1 MNLAA
6 EKAQLV
12 GLLDKINV
20 QEKKKRWRLLA
31 ATLLPI
37 ALAAGLL
44 YYFTT
49 RIVRAQKQVVGL
61 QTTVKS
67 LNKQSDSLNGILD
80 NLKSVAAD
88 YQKNVDSVKDF
99 YKYLSYEY
107 VKDFGW
113 TKDDVISKNPS
124 MIARSH
130 QAHDSIIALLKLKKV
145 SIGTNVRYYTKKTD
159 KGRVDLTLLK
169 CGLRAL
175 YIFND
180 SYNDSVKTN
189 TINYSSSVSEANVKL
204 IAYALLRAGIDLKAI
219 EPYPKESELNGKSNS
234 IEISGNK
241 EYEGRKAMTV
251 EDVGRWGRES

>member
-49 RIVRAQKQVVGL
+49 RIVRAQKQVAGL
-61 QTTVKS
+61 QATTKA
-67 LNKQSDSLNGILD
+67 LKLQSDSLNGILD
-80 NLKSVAAD
+80 NLKNTAAN
-88 YQKNVDSVKDF
+88 YKKNVDSVKKF
-99 YKYLSYEY
+99 YEYLSYEY

-113 TKDDVISKNPS
+113 SKDDVISKNPT
-124 MIARSH
+124 IVTRSK
-130 QAHDSIIALLKLKKV
+130 QAHDSIIALLKSETVK
-145 SIGTNVRYYTKKTD
+145 IGTNVRYYTKKTD
-159 KGRVDLTLLK
+159 KGRVDITLLK

-180 SYNDSVKTN
+180 SYLDSVKTN
-189 TINYSSSVSEANVKL
+189 VIHYSASVPEANVKL

-219 EPYPKESELNGKSNS
+219 EPYPKESELNGKANS

-251 EDVGRWGRES
+251 EDVGRWGEF